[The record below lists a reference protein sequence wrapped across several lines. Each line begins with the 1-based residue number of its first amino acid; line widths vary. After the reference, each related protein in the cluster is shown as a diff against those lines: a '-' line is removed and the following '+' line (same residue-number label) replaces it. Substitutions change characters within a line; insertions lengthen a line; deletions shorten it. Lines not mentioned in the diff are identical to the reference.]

1 MRQGT
6 GEAAKQETAERAGG
20 TGHRP
25 PPSPPP
31 GAPRADEDAAQPAQ
45 ESPRPDEEN
54 ADSDLTPVDQHDS
67 GPDEN
72 TPPPAPNPP
81 PPDHDSAQ
89 NSPRTDQTTPYA
101 DHDSSD
107 ADHDTP
113 DADLD
118 SAPTGQDTTGAD
130 PDSSRAGEKTSA
142 GGRKAA
148 PVVPDAEDTQVI
160 PVLPGDDLVQ
170 ALSSPSEGGAAEVA
184 AEVAPAVQPPAAPD
198 VPIRRH
204 RTPKSSPEESA
215 PPAHPDQ
222 DSPGDARQPEDS
234 TGDDPA
240 AEKSS
245 PKESVPGGSAQGP
258 SPKGDGP
265 DEGDGRD
272 EAEYTGDETADFRS
286 PAATGAAAA
295 PGPLVMP
302 LYLDPAN
309 TAPRR
314 YVREIL
320 ATREPIEPPA
330 KTADRAT
337 DAQESAHVPTEA
349 TGPAAGKRV
358 SPART
363 WTEKAARKRREREA
377 RARKS
382 AREAALAA
390 ETARADE
397 TSRAHNATGADRT
410 AGASK
415 TAEAAGTARA
425 GKTARANRMSR
436 ANKTFEAD
444 GTARAQ
450 KAARTEKAARR
461 DQAAHPDQATRGE
474 ESARRDQA
482 ARDRSARVREGVL
495 AGRVAGKAAF
505 WLPPLLTIEGLVMY
519 VLAMRVPH
527 GPMRGVDLDKIDG
540 LGLISVLPVTAFA
553 AIALLIVSFF
563 VTLTQNTDRKGLLLS
578 QLGAITFALHGAAAL
593 IEPEPRFHTA
603 WVHAGFAEYIG
614 RAGEALPGLDARF
627 AWPGFFALFGFVL
640 RAAGIDD
647 PSMVL
652 QWTPFLSN
660 LLYLLPFVL
669 ILRQIVATTRA
680 RWFAALLFVLVQ
692 WIGQD
697 YFSPQGFTFALYLV
711 FVAILMRWFGRAE
724 PRTAPLPA
732 KGRLRRLLARL
743 DRLAP
748 GELPARPT
756 TVTDR
761 VVLLTLLVGLFV
773 ATTATHQITPFMMLG
788 ALTGLILLRRS
799 TLSLALPVFLGLI
812 VIAWI
817 NYQATPFWSG
827 RINELFGGIG
837 KIFANLQENTGDRLE
852 GTDPQH
858 AIVLQVRLAICGVIL
873 MFAGVGLLRR
883 LRRGVADRSA
893 LVLLCVPVL
902 ALGLQSYGGEIGL
915 RVYMFALPAA
925 CILGAY
931 AFFPNLP
938 ANTGDAREGEAVPER
953 RRRFRPSPATT
964 RKISA
969 VLAAGTALVL
979 SVAFL
984 VARYGNEKFERV
996 TTGEAAAMHYVY
1008 AHDRPSA
1015 RLLYLVP
1022 VLGEEV
1028 TPTIPWRERDIDL
1041 VEYDQAL
1048 VTKNPKDLAGVLTA
1062 LRGKAANTFLITSR
1076 GQAAYLELNHGF
1088 PSDWGKRF
1096 RAALDSSTS
1105 LKRVFANADAA
1116 IYTLRSYPKG
1126 SEIPPP
1132 TAMTLV
1138 GDRSTP
1144 WTPVGLVALA
1154 LAVATLFAA
1163 ELVRLRG
1170 TERTPRGRRRL
1181 VIVGM
1186 LMTAAA
1192 LAVIV
1197 ERFLTLTS
1205 P

>member
-6 GEAAKQETAERAGG
+6 GEAAKHETAERAED
-20 TGHRP
+20 TDHRP
-25 PPSPPP
+25 PPTPPP
-31 GAPRADEDAAQPAQ
+31 GAPR
-45 ESPRPDEEN
+45 PDEGNSAPEP
-54 ADSDLTPVDQHDS
+54 DSVNQRDS
-67 GPDEN
+67 GPDED
-72 TPPPAPNPP
+72 APRPDPNSP
-81 PPDHDSAQ
+81 PPDQDSPED
-89 NSPRTDQTTPYA
+89 SPRTDQATTDATPDDSPA
-101 DHDSSD
+101 ENDTTGTGQDSS
-107 ADHDTP
+107 
-113 DADLD
+113 
-118 SAPTGQDTTGAD
+118 PTNDDTTGAHQEPSPPED
-130 PDSSRAGEKTSA
+130 DTTGAHQDSSPTEHDDTGADQGSSRGGGKNPA

-160 PVLPGDDLVQ
+160 PVSPGDDLVQ
-170 ALSSPSEGGAAEVA
+170 ALTSSSGPDT

-198 VPIRRH
+198 VPVRRH
-204 RTPKSSPEESA
+204 RPSKPSPA
-215 PPAHPDQ
+215 TPPARPDQ
-222 DSPGDARQPEDS
+222 DSPGDDPDPEEP
-234 TGDDPA
+234 GPENAA
-240 AEKSS
+240 AERS
-245 PKESVPGGSAQGP
+245 GP
-258 SPKGDGP
+258 
-265 DEGDGRD
+265 E
-272 EAEYTGDETADFRS
+272 EYTADETADFRS
-286 PAATGAAAA
+286 PASPRVAET
-295 PGPLVMP
+295 PGPVVMP
-302 LYLDPAN
+302 LYVDPAN
-309 TAPRR
+309 TPPRR
-314 YVREIL
+314 YVREML
-320 ATREPIEPPA
+320 ATREPVEPPS
-330 KTADRAT
+330 AT
-337 DAQESAHVPTEA
+337 TDQASAAQRSAQAPAEAAGPA
-349 TGPAAGKRV
+349 TGKRE

-377 RARKS
+377 RARKA

-390 ETARADE
+390 EPARTGE
-397 TSRAHNATGADRT
+397 TSRTHDTTRADRP
-410 AGASK
+410 
-415 TAEAAGTARA
+415 AETNKAAGTARA
-425 GKTARANRMSR
+425 DKTAQTDRTSQADE
-436 ANKTFEAD
+436 TFGADGTAHAD
-444 GTARAQ
+444 GTARARRS
-450 KAARTEKAARR
+450 ARTEKAARR
-461 DQAAHPDQATRGE
+461 DQAAQPDQAARGDQ
-474 ESARRDQA
+474 AARRNQAVRRDQA
-482 ARDRSARVREGVL
+482 ARVRAGGVL
-495 AGRVAGKAAF
+495 AGRVAGRAAF

-660 LLYLLPFVL
+660 VLYLLPFVL

-732 KGRLRRLLARL
+732 KGPLRRLLARL

-938 ANTGDAREGEAVPER
+938 ANTADAREGETVPTR
-953 RRRFRPSPATT
+953 RRRFRPSPGTT

-969 VLAAGTALVL
+969 VLAAGTALAL

-1048 VTKNPKDLAGVLTA
+1048 VTKDPKDLSGVLTA
-1062 LRGKAANTFLITSR
+1062 LRGKAANTFLIISR

-1088 PSDWGKRF
+1088 PADWGKRF
-1096 RAALDSSTS
+1096 RATLDSSTS

-1116 IYTLRSYPKG
+1116 IYTLRSYPRG

-1144 WTPVGLVALA
+1144 WTPLGLAALA

-1163 ELVRLRG
+1163 ELARLRG
-1170 TERTPRGRRRL
+1170 AERAPRGRRKL
-1181 VIVGM
+1181 MIVGL